1 MIENAAKKNRTA
13 PRPQPRRG
21 RRPRHRRSIGR
32 GTTSSDRRPCRCRE
46 EVEPRR
52 QAHAARFTGY
62 PPGQSQ
68 TAIGAG
74 AGAFG
79 GASAWTT
86 IAALW
91 SINQGDNAWFYDTNA
106 GWKKISP
113 DSDVGLETVNAVAGF
128 AKAFG
133 SAVQYVT
140 DDATGMVTEITCF

>member
-1 MIENAAKKNRTA
+1 MPPRRSERPRDLSPGEAAALANAAAEATA
-13 PRPQPRRG
+13 PPRPTAVPTDAG
-21 RRPRHRRSIGR
+21 RRSAASGGAR
-32 GTTSSDRRPCRCRE
+32 GAGTSP
-46 EVEPRR
+46 
-52 QAHAARFTGY
+52 TLT
-62 PPGQSQ
+62 PPGRSQ
-68 TAIGAG
+68 AAAGAG
-74 AGAFG
+74 AGAVG

-91 SINQGDNAWFYDTNA
+91 SINQGDNAWFYDTNV

-140 DDATGMVTEITCF
+140 DDTTGMVTEITCF

>member
-1 MIENAAKKNRTA
+1 MPPKKSERPRDLSPDEAAVLASAAASASAPPRPAAVPADAGRRSVAGLRAGALRTA
-13 PRPQPRRG
+13 P
-21 RRPRHRRSIGR
+21 
-32 GTTSSDRRPCRCRE
+32 TLT
-46 EVEPRR
+46 
-52 QAHAARFTGY
+52 
-62 PPGQSQ
+62 PPGRSQ
-68 TAIGAG
+68 AAVGAG
-74 AGAFG
+74 ASAVG

-113 DSDVGLETVNAVAGF
+113 DSDVGIETVNAVAGF

-140 DDATGMVTEITCF
+140 DNTTGMVTEITCF

>member
-1 MIENAAKKNRTA
+1 M
-13 PRPQPRRG
+13 PPRRTE
-21 RRPRHRRSIGR
+21 RPRDLSPGEAAALATAAASAAAPPHPTAVPADAGR
-32 GTTSSDRRPCRCRE
+32 KS
-46 EVEPRR
+46 
-52 QAHAARFTGY
+52 AATAGARGAAPTVI

>member
-1 MIENAAKKNRTA
+1 MPPRRSDRPRDLSPSEAAELASAAASASAPPRPGASPADAGRRSAAGGARGTRTA
-13 PRPQPRRG
+13 P
-21 RRPRHRRSIGR
+21 
-32 GTTSSDRRPCRCRE
+32 TLT
-46 EVEPRR
+46 
-52 QAHAARFTGY
+52 
-62 PPGQSQ
+62 PPGGSQ
-68 TAIGAG
+68 AATGAG
-74 AGAFG
+74 AVG

-133 SAVQYVT
+133 SSVQYVT
-140 DDATGMVTEITCF
+140 DDTTGMVTIITCF

>member
-1 MIENAAKKNRTA
+1 M
-13 PRPQPRRG
+13 PRPRPRR
-21 RRPRHRRSIGR
+21 RL
-32 GTTSSDRRPCRCRE
+32 
-46 EVEPRR
+46 VRR
-52 QAHAARFTGY
+52 QSPLTPGDGQPGGRAQAA
-62 PPGQSQ
+62 
-68 TAIGAG
+68 AGAG
-74 AGAFG
+74 AGAVG

-140 DDATGMVTEITCF
+140 DDTTGMVTEITCF

>member
-1 MIENAAKKNRTA
+1 MPPRKSERPRDLSPGEAAA
-13 PRPQPRRG
+13 LASAAAEAAAPPRPTAVPTDAGSRSRSAGVGARG
-21 RRPRHRRSIGR
+21 A
-32 GTTSSDRRPCRCRE
+32 GTVPTL
-46 EVEPRR
+46 
-52 QAHAARFTGY
+52 T
-62 PPGQSQ
+62 PPGRSQ
-68 TAIGAG
+68 AVGAG
-74 AGAFG
+74 AGAVG

-91 SINQGDNAWFYDTNA
+91 SINQGDNAWFYDTNV

-140 DDATGMVTEITCF
+140 DDTTGMVIEITCF